1 QLHQIMIRIRPVKYR
16 KPAQHKL
23 CGLFY
28 IYCRLVRI
36 AESLTGID
44 VK

>member
-1 QLHQIMIRIRPVKYR
+1 MKFT

-36 AESLTGID
+36 AENLTDTG